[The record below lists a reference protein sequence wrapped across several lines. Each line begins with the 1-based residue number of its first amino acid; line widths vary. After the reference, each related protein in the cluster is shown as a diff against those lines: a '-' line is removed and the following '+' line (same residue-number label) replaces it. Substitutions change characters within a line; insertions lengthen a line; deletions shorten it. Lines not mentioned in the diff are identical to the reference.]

1 MNVAGLPKGA
11 GWCILHHM
19 TTPTPPAKSRIRL
32 TIAVAPEVHEVFQ
45 RMAAAGSMSISRAM
59 GDWLADTVEAAGH
72 MAAMME
78 RARAAPRE
86 VTREMHAYAL
96 GLADE
101 TGALMDELRMK
112 GAARAVSGA
121 VAHGA
126 ARVAAVPPRLVI
138 RGGKS
143 PAGKAKRGQGRS

>member
-1 MNVAGLPKGA
+1 M
-11 GWCILHHM
+11 
-19 TTPTPPAKSRIRL
+19 
-32 TIAVAPEVHEVFQ
+32 
-45 RMAAAGSMSISRAM
+45 
-59 GDWLADTVEAAGH
+59 ADTVEAAAH
-72 MAAMME
+72 MASMME

-101 TGALMDELRMK
+101 TGALMDQLRLK
-112 GAARAVSGA
+112 GAARATAGA

-143 PAGKAKRGQGRS
+143 PGEKPKRGQGRS